1 MNGIVNLLNQP
12 SPRQDLTTPSAP
24 FTQAAVATIGMH
36 RLKIASIICT
46 VMSALSIV
54 KFSAAEANKQKLSL
68 IARAITNASR
78 QYAVKVFSHAIPV
91 C

>member
-1 MNGIVNLLNQP
+1 M
-12 SPRQDLTTPSAP
+12 QDRTTPSAP
-24 FTQAAVATIGMH
+24 FTQAAVATIGML

-54 KFSAAEANKQKLSL
+54 KFNAAEANRPKLNL
-68 IARAITNASR
+68 IANAMTNASR
-78 QYAVKVFSHAIPV
+78 QYAVNVFSHAIPV